1 MDLVE
6 KRDYIHSHLHQV
18 SEPAIDELYEKL
30 QSFLEE
36 SLMEESEGDIQEGN
50 LTAHE
55 AFKQE
60 IESWRPTK

>member
-18 SEPAIDELYEKL
+18 SEPAINELYEKL
-30 QSFLEE
+30 HSFLDD
-36 SLMEESEGDIQEGN
+36 SLMEESEGDIRDGT

-55 AFKQE
+55 VFKQE